1 MDSAH
6 NLVQPA
12 QLEKVNKKG
21 NQKNLIYLLIFLFT
35 LHFTPATYI
44 ESSFLE
50 NLVGGNRVG
59 LIFAIA
65 SVFTIV
71 ALAIVRK
78 VIKKAGNYKTF
89 LTSLIVEL
97 ISLSVLS
104 LSLFVEI
111 NTFWAII
118 FIIAFITGFISRSI
132 AFFNFDIF
140 TEHLSKDSETGSVR
154 GTFLTS
160 LNFAFVIGP
169 LLSGMIVRSDQEIG
183 KVFVLGVLL
192 LIPIIHITMKYFKG
206 YKDAEYKN
214 YELLSTFIYIIRKP
228 DLRRIFS
235 CNFLLFLFYSWMII
249 YTPIYLHDTIGFN
262 LGEVSTMI
270 GIGLVPFLILQLYL
284 GKIADTKYG
293 EKEILTT
300 GLIITGLA
308 TILMTVFSAKIFILW
323 AGILFL
329 TRIGASMIESMVET
343 YLFKKVSDENLDIIS
358 LYRATRPAA
367 YIAGP
372 ILASCLLLFLDIKFL
387 FLVLGIILIFGI
399 NFSLKI
405 KDTL

>member
-1 MDSAH
+1 MDSTH
-6 NLVQPA
+6 NLAQPA
-12 QLEKVNKKG
+12 QLEKVSKKG

-59 LIFAIA
+59 LIFAVA
-65 SVFTIV
+65 SVFTIIT
-71 ALAIVRK
+71 LAVVRK
-78 VIKKAGNYKTF
+78 IVKKVGNYKTF
-89 LTSLIVEL
+89 LTALIVEF

-104 LSLFVEI
+104 LSLFVEVDS
-111 NTFWAII
+111 FWAGV
-118 FIIAFITGFISRSI
+118 FIVAFITGFISRSI

-140 TEHLSKDSETGSVR
+140 TEHFTNDEEVGTVR
-154 GTFLTS
+154 GALLTS

-169 LLSGMIVRSDQEIG
+169 LLSGMIVSDDKNIG

-192 LIPIIHITMKYFKG
+192 LIPVIHITVKYFKNYRDSK
-206 YKDAEYKN
+206 YKD
-214 YELLSTFIYIIRKP
+214 YEFLGTLIYIIGKP
-228 DLRRIFS
+228 DLRRIFI

-249 YTPIYLHDTIGFN
+249 YTPIYLHDKIGFSI
-262 LGEVSTMI
+262 GEVSTI
-270 GIGLVPFLILQLYL
+270 IGLGLIPFLILQFFL
-284 GKIADTKYG
+284 GRLADKKYG
-293 EKEILTT
+293 EKEILTL
-300 GLIITGLA
+300 GFIITGLS
-308 TILMTVFSAKIFILW
+308 TILMTIFSAKIFILW
-323 AGILFL
+323 AGILFV

-343 YLFKKVSDENLDIIS
+343 YLFKKISDKSLDIIS
-358 LYRATRPAA
+358 LYRATRPVA

-372 ILASCLLLFLDIKFL
+372 ILASCLLLFIDIKFL
-387 FLVLGIILIFGI
+387 FLVLGIILIGGI